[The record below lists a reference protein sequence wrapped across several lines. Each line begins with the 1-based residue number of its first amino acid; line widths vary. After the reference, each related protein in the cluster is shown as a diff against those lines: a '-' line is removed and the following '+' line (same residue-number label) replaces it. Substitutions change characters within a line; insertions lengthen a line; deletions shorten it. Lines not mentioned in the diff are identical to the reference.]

1 MALNRLRQK
10 YAAGVAQVKAS
21 FITSRGD
28 SVSWSVPINDLGE
41 TKSFLDEATVQE
53 FRRPTRSGEIVIQK
67 LKSLD
72 KRNAANFRPVRIA
85 SIIKGNSVY
94 NGSCKATFSV
104 PGYYPLCKVEGPVAA
119 LASLTQANCPHLPL
133 ITSTVFPTMTQH
145 RALYCLQQ
153 AANKASEPVHEF
165 GVTLGELAET
175 ISMLTSPL
183 RTISKLSKKMGL
195 LDGTFV
201 RRTSLK
207 DLVFIPSKRVKRFA
221 RKTGM
226 QKVMSGALAGG
237 YVVNQAS
244 DFWLTWRFGIQPGI
258 NEIGDIMKLDY
269 SSLDNSGIQLARKR
283 VADEWTIRTASTGGS
298 LGNYFYYAC
307 EDNVRSRGMSSA
319 TYAYSVKHGTDL
331 WEFLNSSG
339 LSLRHLPQVMWE
351 LVPCSFVL
359 DRFVDVGAFIRSLTP
374 DPNVKTIDTCISE
387 KVEVI
392 LDRRISSLYRLNRP
406 LANLKFTDNKKFRV
420 WNFRYARDVGV
431 AVPRHPLLN
440 PKLLKIAQNIDHAT
454 LLWQRLPKWR

>member
-1 MALNRLRQK
+1 
-10 YAAGVAQVKAS
+10 
-21 FITSRGD
+21 
-28 SVSWSVPINDLGE
+28 
-41 TKSFLDEATVQE
+41 
-53 FRRPTRSGEIVIQK
+53 
-67 LKSLD
+67 
-72 KRNAANFRPVRIA
+72 
-85 SIIKGNSVY
+85 
-94 NGSCKATFSV
+94 
-104 PGYYPLCKVEGPVAA
+104 
-119 LASLTQANCPHLPL
+119 
-133 ITSTVFPTMTQH
+133 
-145 RALYCLQQ
+145 
-153 AANKASEPVHEF
+153 
-165 GVTLGELAET
+165 
-175 ISMLTSPL
+175 
-183 RTISKLSKKMGL
+183 
-195 LDGTFV
+195 
-201 RRTSLK
+201 
-207 DLVFIPSKRVKRFA
+207 
-221 RKTGM
+221 
-226 QKVMSGALAGG
+226 
-237 YVVNQAS
+237 
-244 DFWLTWRFGIQPGI
+244 
-258 NEIGDIMKLDY
+258 MKLDY

-307 EDNVRSRGMSSA
+307 EDNVRSRSMSSA
-319 TYAYSVKHGTDL
+319 TYAYSVKHGTGL

-406 LANLKFTDNKKFRV
+406 LADLKFTDNKKFRV